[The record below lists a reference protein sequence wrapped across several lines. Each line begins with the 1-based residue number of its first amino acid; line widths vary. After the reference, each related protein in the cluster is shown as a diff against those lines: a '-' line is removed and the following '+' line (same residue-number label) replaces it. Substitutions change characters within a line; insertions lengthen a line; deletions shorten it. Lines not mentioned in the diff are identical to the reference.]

1 MKGSVIYKEN
11 FYSLRF
17 TIFTLEK
24 NRLSIKASLF
34 IWRYQM
40 KTDHVISS
48 KPQHQKQSLNFI
60 YTRLVF
66 YSLTVFPYII
76 TYECPVWY
84 ENKHNIKSQT

>member
-48 KPQHQKQSLNFI
+48 KPQHQK
-60 YTRLVF
+60 
-66 YSLTVFPYII
+66 
-76 TYECPVWY
+76 
-84 ENKHNIKSQT
+84 